1 MTKDEAFEKFWNTE
15 IVSAVTGS
23 VDTAMWGDI
32 DRNDTAYIFMAGFKA
47 CKEALEQPTVTELND
62 EYLRDTYVQ
71 GLSQPA
77 QEPVAWINVKDKLP
91 PVNIEVLTYDKHHEK
106 QYFLT
111 SIIIENVDKF
121 YFNAFTHWMPLPKA
135 PNETNTHPAPSWQG
149 LSDDEIWNIANFL
162 GKNKEWDY
170 PVMFAKTIEKVLREK
185 NNAKIIK

>member
-1 MTKDEAFEKFWNTE
+1 MTKDKALKMAIEAMTLPNNFSFL
-15 IVSAVTGS
+15 
-23 VDTAMWGDI
+23 
-32 DRNDTAYIFMAGFKA
+32 MAITA
-47 CKEALEQPTVTELND
+47 CKEALEQPSVAELND
-62 EYLRDTYVQ
+62 EYLHDTYVQ

-77 QEPVAWINVKDKLP
+77 QEPVAWISVKDKLP

-149 LSDDEIWNIANFL
+149 LSDDELSELLVSKGETSIKYLDFARAIEQAL
-162 GKNKEWDY
+162 KDKNS
-170 PVMFAKTIEKVLREK
+170 
-185 NNAKIIK
+185 

>member
-1 MTKDEAFEKFWNTE
+1 
-15 IVSAVTGS
+15 
-23 VDTAMWGDI
+23 
-32 DRNDTAYIFMAGFKA
+32 
-47 CKEALEQPTVTELND
+47 
-62 EYLRDTYVQ
+62 VQ

-77 QEPVAWINVKDKLP
+77 QEPVAWISVKDKLP

-149 LSDDEIWNIANFL
+149 LSDDELSELLVSKGETSIKYLDFARAIEQAL
-162 GKNKEWDY
+162 KDKNS
-170 PVMFAKTIEKVLREK
+170 
-185 NNAKIIK
+185 